1 MQSSAGFNNSDV
13 TNSPPF
19 QVRWLLVFWMFVVSA
34 IAYLDRVNISIA
46 GPSVAAEF
54 HLDNVHLGLV
64 FSAFVFGYALFQVPG
79 GAIADHLGPRLV
91 LGLGVIWWAVFTTLI
106 TLISPN
112 AAGVIFLL
120 MAVRFLLGMGEAV
133 VYPASNSV
141 VSSWIPSVE
150 RGVANGIIF
159 SGVGFGTGLTPPIVA
174 YLTHTYGWRSAFWV
188 SAGLGLVAGAVWY
201 VIARNK
207 PRQHPWISKAEIEHI
222 ETGLPP
228 VPPTS
233 TGKVSLTQVL
243 AKPAVWLITFSYFA
257 YGYVAYIFFT
267 WFYIYLNKTRHLD
280 LKQSTLYTML
290 PPLAMMAGSTLGGF
304 LSDRLSKQFDD
315 RVGRCY
321 VACAA
326 IAVCAVL
333 LAFGSNVQS
342 AQVASVILA
351 AGAGALYVSQSA
363 FWSMSADLGRNAAG
377 SVSGFMNMG
386 GQFGGVVTASLTPY
400 LADHFGWSV
409 GFGTAACL
417 AAAGALA
424 WLFVRPD
431 NVRAQQT
438 TAVY

>member
-1 MQSSAGFNNSDV
+1 V
-13 TNSPPF
+13 TNSPTSKI
-19 QVRWLLVFWMFVVSA
+19 RWLLVFWMFVVSA

-46 GPSVAAEF
+46 GPAVAAEF
-54 HLDNVHLGLV
+54 HLDNVRLGFV

-79 GAIADHLGPRLV
+79 GAIADRLGPRLV

-106 TLISPN
+106 TFISPS
-112 AAGVIFLL
+112 AAGLIFLL
-120 MAVRFLLGMGEAV
+120 MAVRFFLGVGEAV
-133 VYPASNSV
+133 VYPASNCV

-174 YLTHTYGWRSAFWV
+174 YLTHTYGWRSAFWA
-188 SAGLGLVAGAVWY
+188 SAGLGLIAGAVWY
-201 VIARNK
+201 VLARDK
-207 PRQHPWISKAEIEHI
+207 PRQHPWISNAEIEHI
-222 ETGLPP
+222 EAGLPP
-228 VPPTS
+228 APVTS
-233 TGKVSLTQVL
+233 TGKVSLAQVL

-304 LSDRLSKQFDD
+304 LSDKLSKLFGN
-315 RVGRCY
+315 RTGRCY
-321 VACAA
+321 VAFAA
-326 IAVCAVL
+326 IAVCAAL

-342 AQVASVILA
+342 AQIASLILA

-386 GQFGGVVTASLTPY
+386 GQFGGVVTASLTPF
-400 LADHFGWSV
+400 LADRFGWSV
-409 GFGTAACL
+409 GFGTAASL

-424 WLFVRPD
+424 WLFVKPED
-431 NVRAQQT
+431 VRSQET
-438 TAVY
+438 TAVH